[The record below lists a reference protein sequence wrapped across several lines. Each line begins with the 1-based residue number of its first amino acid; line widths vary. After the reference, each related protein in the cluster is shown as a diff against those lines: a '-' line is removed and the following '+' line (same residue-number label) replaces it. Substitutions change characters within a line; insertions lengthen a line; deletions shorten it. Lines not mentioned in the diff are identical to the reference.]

1 MPINGYTTGRDLTL
15 TIVANGEPV
24 SFDQIT
30 GFQSKQE
37 KIIKKVKGLDGVTRN
52 ISFPDGWSGRFNL
65 ERQDRTLDDFFNQE
79 EADYYQ
85 GVDRGEI
92 TITETVTEVDGSVA
106 QYRYRG
112 VQLMLDD
119 AGEFKGDNTVTQTL
133 NFTST
138 RRVTIA

>member
-1 MPINGYTTGRDLTL
+1 MPINSYTVGRDLTL
-15 TIVANGEPV
+15 TIVADGEPV
-24 SFDQIT
+24 SFDQIV
-30 GFQSKQE
+30 GFQAKQE
-37 KIIKKVKGLDGVTRN
+37 KIVQKIKGLDGVTRN
-52 ISFPDGWSGRFNL
+52 VSFPDGWSGRFSL

-79 EADYYQ
+79 EADYYE

-92 TITETVTEVDGSVA
+92 TITETVTENDGSVA

-119 AGEFKGDNTVTQTL
+119 AGEFKGDSSVKQTM
-133 NFTST
+133 NFTAT